1 MLPPI
6 NATSLP
12 DRHINLCVRQQI
24 EFEKSF
30 VEHLTDCVWSPPLNA
45 GSLYRKVRK

>member
-6 NATSLP
+6 NATSIP

-30 VEHLTDCVWSPPLNA
+30 VEHLTDLCVVSDSKCWLTLS
-45 GSLYRKVRK
+45 